1 MITYCSILGWS
12 YGFTFQRVFL
22 HDRFWTPA
30 PEVGQCQGQI
40 TTAGQLGGCQAS
52 VRRLETEKKNVRV
65 IKEILQTIKGIMTL
79 ILTACFTEEN
89 AHYNNKNLLG
99 MHN

>member
-1 MITYCSILGWS
+1 MGISQMMPALKNDHILQHTVYWGWS
-12 YGFTFQRVFL
+12 YGFTFQHVFL

-52 VRRLETEKKNVRV
+52 VRRLETEKNNR
-65 IKEILQTIKGIMTL
+65 LSYKGN
-79 ILTACFTEEN
+79 LTDN
-89 AHYNNKNLLG
+89 
-99 MHN
+99 

>member
-52 VRRLETEKKNVRV
+52 VRRLETEKKRSSD
-65 IKEILQTIKGIMTL
+65 KGN
-79 ILTACFTEEN
+79 LTDN
-89 AHYNNKNLLG
+89 
-99 MHN
+99 